1 MLHQTSIR
9 NILAASRGLWPVLDI
24 ALTNFNFEDANMSE
38 FKKLRTSRNHN
49 SDNQSIK
56 ANN

>member
-1 MLHQTSIR
+1 MLNAAPNFRAIR
-9 NILAASRGLWPVLDI
+9 NIFAASRGLWPVLDI

-49 SDNQSIK
+49 SDNH
-56 ANN
+56 